1 MRKNF
6 LNGLVLV
13 LVLISCK
20 DQSKEKQAV
29 QVNGE
34 DTTLTEKV
42 DTVLSKDAIRYFE
55 DNGFS
60 TIAKMKNPKF
70 SWNSFHLVNVWKEDT
85 LLTSPFQANAAYFQ
99 SYGPFIKYS
108 SDSTMFIDLDSYN
121 IRITRQPDGTYIG
134 EELGPDTEV
143 SLIDLQDKLKKRLI
157 FLGPGGDIED
167 GGWLDSQTI
176 ILAGTQAGADGT
188 TTVPVIFKYH
198 IPTRTFFLYELQDTT
213 NAIAIMHAWR
223 KQRLKNVAIR

>member
-1 MRKNF
+1 
-6 LNGLVLV
+6 
-13 LVLISCK
+13 
-20 DQSKEKQAV
+20 
-29 QVNGE
+29 
-34 DTTLTEKV
+34 
-42 DTVLSKDAIRYFE
+42 
-55 DNGFS
+55 
-60 TIAKMKNPKF
+60 
-70 SWNSFHLVNVWKEDT
+70 
-85 LLTSPFQANAAYFQ
+85 
-99 SYGPFIKYS
+99 
-108 SDSTMFIDLDSYN
+108 MFIDLDSYN
-121 IRITRQPDGTYIG
+121 IRISKQPDGTYIG

-223 KQRLKNVAIR
+223 NQRLKNVAIR